1 MMAATAQ
8 SLAYNLIFHPKS
20 ELHLLDE
27 ETILFLALRS
37 ERSLIYS
44 LCSMNVSESHETC
57 RGHVR
62 VTFKQSKAYF
72 HIHFYAKYNFDFL
85 ILFHGCFCEIHL
97 YLFIYLFMTKAQ
109 FILWGK

>member
-1 MMAATAQ
+1 MAATEQ

-44 LCSMNVSESHETC
+44 PCSMNVSESHETC
-57 RGHVR
+57 REHVR
-62 VTFKQSKAYF
+62 VTFLTESKAYYQLNL
-72 HIHFYAKYNFDFL
+72 YAKCNFDFL
-85 ILFHGCFCEIHL
+85 LLIQGCSCEIHL
-97 YLFIYLFMTKAQ
+97 YLFIY
-109 FILWGK
+109 

>member
-1 MMAATAQ
+1 MAATAQ

-37 ERSLIYS
+37 ERSLRNS

-57 RGHVR
+57 REHVQ
-62 VTFKQSKAYF
+62 VTFLTENESYF
-72 HIHFYAKYNFDFL
+72 HDHC
-85 ILFHGCFCEIHL
+85 LFVYL
-97 YLFIYLFMTKAQ
+97 LFI
-109 FILWGK
+109 

>member
-8 SLAYNLIFHPKS
+8 SLAYNLIFDPKS

-57 RGHVR
+57 REHVR
-62 VTFKQSKAYF
+62 VTFLKDFSLICMQSIILISF
-72 HIHFYAKYNFDFL
+72 FDSGVL
-85 ILFHGCFCEIHL
+85 L
-97 YLFIYLFMTKAQ
+97 
-109 FILWGK
+109 